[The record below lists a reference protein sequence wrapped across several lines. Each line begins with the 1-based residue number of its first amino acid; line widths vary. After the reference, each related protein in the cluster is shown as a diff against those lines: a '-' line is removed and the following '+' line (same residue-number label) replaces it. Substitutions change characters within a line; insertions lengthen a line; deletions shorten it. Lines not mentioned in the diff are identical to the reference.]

1 MNKIEKKINQVTT
14 SINDIQEQIHL
25 TLLDMYDEFYEHTI
39 EDLDKKI
46 SYMDELVK
54 TLKKEESNLKTLKKK
69 SKPIQA
75 YTITLHY
82 EGQSM
87 AAPSEYKEYLYISTN
102 PTQDLEEVLFNE
114 IEEVW
119 KELDEDYSIRTIITS
134 NEFIERLEDKNIYY
148 INGNYIDFKEKSI
161 YGNSTYKKYKN
172 QNGI

>member
-1 MNKIEKKINQVTT
+1 MSKIEERINQVTT

-54 TLKKEESNLKTLKKK
+54 TLKKEEFNLKTLKKK

-75 YTITLHY
+75 YTITLYY

-87 AAPSEYKEYLYISTN
+87 ASPSEYKEYLYISTN

-114 IEEVW
+114 IEETW
-119 KELDEDYSIRTIITS
+119 KELDENYSIRTIITS
-134 NEFIERLEDKNIYY
+134 NDFIQKLEEKNIYY
-148 INGNYIDFKEKSI
+148 INDNYIDLKEKSI
-161 YGNSTYKKYKN
+161 YGNTTYENYKK
-172 QNGI
+172 

>member
-1 MNKIEKKINQVTT
+1 MSEIEEKINHVTT

-25 TLLDMYDEFYEHTI
+25 TLSDMYDEFYEHTI

-54 TLKKEESNLKTLKKK
+54 NLKKEEFNLKTLKKK

-87 AAPSEYKEYLYISTN
+87 ASPSEYKEYLYISAN

-114 IEEVW
+114 IEETW
-119 KELDEDYSIRTIITS
+119 EELGENYSIRTIITS
-134 NEFIERLEDKNIYY
+134 NDFIQKLEDKNIYY
-148 INGNYIDFKEKSI
+148 INDNYIDLKEKSV
-161 YGNSTYKKYKN
+161 YGNIIYENYKK
-172 QNGI
+172 